1 MFFINLKRIMAIT
14 TETTKTVINL
24 STGVETV
31 TPTTDASTRIVEP
44 EKVGS
49 LIEGLKPCEKIK
61 IVIKIQNIS
70 AYVDDKITVHFNFAP
85 VDCGGH
91 FFIDEMVSTGDIT
104 VVSSG
109 RN

>member
-1 MFFINLKRIMAIT
+1 MAIT